1 MKRVLV
7 ILAVFAGAVLA
18 AGAGAATTV
27 ERQTFDAT
35 FPVCNGD
42 LIHVSGPLL
51 VTTTE
56 TSTPSGGLT
65 LAMHFQPQG
74 VTGVDLSTGTVF
86 HATGLTRDLTVFS
99 PPGGYTETSVNQFH
113 IQATGG
119 AQSYIV
125 TDLFHVTVSPDG
137 TVRSFFDNFS
147 ATC

>member
-1 MKRVLV
+1 MRRGNEMKRVLV
-7 ILAVFAGAVLA
+7 ILAVLAGAVLA

-27 ERQTFDAT
+27 EKQPFDST
-35 FPVCNGD
+35 FPICNGD
-42 LIHVSGPLL
+42 LIHISGTLL

-56 TSTPSGGLT
+56 TSTPSGGLI
-65 LAMHFQPQG
+65 LAIHFQPQG

-99 PPGGYTETSVNQFH
+99 PPGGYTETFVNRFH

-125 TDLFHVTVSPDG
+125 TDLFHVTVSPDEG
-137 TVRSFFDNFS
+137 RT
-147 ATC
+147 T